1 MLGRDVNGIEIT
13 TNAANTQDGKPIF
26 LNMGVHHA
34 REWPSSEHAM
44 EFAYDLL
51 RNYGVDAR
59 TTSLVQQT
67 RTIIVPVVNPDGFN
81 ISREAAP
88 LGDFS
93 LFDYEMKRKNCR
105 VSQSTPS
112 QYRSH
117 ACDDNK
123 AGRLRGTDPNRNYGG
138 LWGGAG
144 RERDVVRR
152 HVPRRRAVLGAGGR
166 RTSASSCPRAR

>member
-1 MLGRDVNGIEIT
+1 
-13 TNAANTQDGKPIF
+13 
-26 LNMGVHHA
+26 MGVHHA
-34 REWPSSEHAM
+34 REWPSSEHTI

-51 RNYGVDAR
+51 RNYGVDSR

-105 VSQSTPS
+105 ISAVD
-112 QYRSH
+112 
-117 ACDDNK
+117 A
-123 AGRLRGTDPNRNYGG
+123 A
-138 LWGGAG
+138 A
-144 RERDVVRR
+144 
-152 HVPRRRAVLGAGGR
+152 VPQPAPATTTRRAACAAPTRTATTADCGA
-166 RTSASSCPRAR
+166 APARA